1 MTPRNTDRR
10 KEGRERKRKEENI
23 TKSGG
28 AERRED
34 VSEDK
39 KVDISYVC

>member
-1 MTPRNTDRR
+1 MTPRNTYRR
-10 KEGRERKRKEENI
+10 KEGRKRKEENI
-23 TKSGG
+23 TESGG

-39 KVDISYVC
+39 KVDFSYVC

>member
-1 MTPRNTDRR
+1 MTPRNTSYCRY
-10 KEGRERKRKEENI
+10 EGRKRKEENI

-39 KVDISYVC
+39 KVDFSYVC